1 MVLLSQWSLTTTL
14 QEWLD
19 FVHQIVSDWKAH
31 TSSTQELDGGK
42 AWACTVVY
50 TLALVA
56 QRNAGDSGATHI
68 GKTLCSIVSDWIPH
82 WRDRAG
88 TLQGK

>member
-1 MVLLSQWSLTTTL
+1 MVPNYHIIGM
-14 QEWLD
+14 LD

-42 AWACTVVY
+42 AWACTMVY

-56 QRNAGDSGATHI
+56 
-68 GKTLCSIVSDWIPH
+68 
-82 WRDRAG
+82 
-88 TLQGK
+88 